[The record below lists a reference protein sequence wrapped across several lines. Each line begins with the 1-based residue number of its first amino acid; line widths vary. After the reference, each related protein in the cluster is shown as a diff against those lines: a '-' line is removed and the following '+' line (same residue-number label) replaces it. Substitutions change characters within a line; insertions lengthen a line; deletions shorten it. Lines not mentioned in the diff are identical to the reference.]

1 LSIVLDA
8 SMVLAWLFTEEHTRA
23 AQEIMRNIALDGAI
37 VPSLWHLEVANALH
51 IAMRRKRCDED
62 YVDRSL
68 ERLTRLPIAVDY
80 QTSDHAWGATKAV
93 ARGHTLSLYDAA
105 YLETRV
111 AAQKAA
117 GILRCR
123 PAEGGKGPWCENI
136 VGLRL

>member
-1 LSIVLDA
+1 
-8 SMVLAWLFTEEHTRA
+8 
-23 AQEIMRNIALDGAI
+23 MRNIALDGAI

-80 QTSDHAWGATKAV
+80 QTSDRAWGATKTV
-93 ARGHTLSLYDAA
+93 ARGTYPKFVRCCVFG
-105 YLETRV
+105 TRV

-117 GILRCR
+117 GILRCG

>member
-1 LSIVLDA
+1 MSIVLDA

-80 QTSDHAWGATKAV
+80 QTFDHAWGATKTV

-105 YLETRV
+105 YLELALRRQLPLASLDKELCS
-111 AAQKAA
+111 AAASL
-117 GILRCR
+117 GIQVL
-123 PAEGGKGPWCENI
+123 GGTLE
-136 VGLRL
+136 